1 MDFYEYEDVAA
12 STAIYPESGQGTL
25 TAINYTILGLCGEAG
40 EIANKVKKI
49 YRDKDGVLSVEDR
62 AEISK
67 EIGDVL
73 WYAARAAAELGYT
86 LEEIAEYNAEKLQS
100 RQARG
105 VLAGNGDNR

>member
-1 MDFYEYEDVAA
+1 MDFYEYENAAA
-12 STAIYPESGQGTL
+12 STAIYPESGQSSL
-25 TAINYTILGLCGEAG
+25 TALNYTVLGLCGEAG

-49 YRDKDGVLSVEDR
+49 YRDKGGVLSLEDR

-73 WYAARAAAELGYT
+73 WYLARASAELGYT
-86 LEEIAEYNAEKLQS
+86 LEEIADYNAEKLLDRQS
-100 RQARG
+100 RG

>member
-1 MDFYEYEDVAA
+1 MDFYEYENAVA

-25 TAINYTILGLCGEAG
+25 TALNYTVLGLGGEAG
-40 EIANKVKKI
+40 EILNKVKKI
-49 YRDKDGVLSVEDR
+49 YRDKNGVLSVEDR

-86 LEEIAEYNAEKLQS
+86 LEEIAAYNTEKLQD
-100 RQARG
+100 RHARG
-105 VLAGNGDNR
+105 VLSGNGDNR